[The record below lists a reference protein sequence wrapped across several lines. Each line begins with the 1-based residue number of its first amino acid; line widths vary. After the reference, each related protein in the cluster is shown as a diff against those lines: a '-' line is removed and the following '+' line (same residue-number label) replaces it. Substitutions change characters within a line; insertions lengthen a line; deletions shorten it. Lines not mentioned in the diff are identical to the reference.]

1 MLTIKLQDFVYIVI
15 HFFPN
20 ISNVKNICTAK
31 SLSRVGKRCLG
42 IQSRMI
48 PMYHLSSFTSTLPH
62 KKILHSRENKRNKT
76 FLRKMGIP
84 GLFFYYFWS
93 FQTNNTIFTTKQCEK
108 CPNINL
114 VYGAE
119 IRTHD
124 LLNVNHHPL
133 PLDHGCR
140 PKQNFVIQ
148 IVQTKC
154 QTL

>member
-1 MLTIKLQDFVYIVI
+1 M
-15 HFFPN
+15 
-20 ISNVKNICTAK
+20 KNICTAK
-31 SLSRVGKRCLG
+31 SLSRVGKRCQG

-62 KKILHSRENKRNKT
+62 KNFLHSHENKRNKT

-114 VYGAE
+114 VKF
-119 IRTHD
+119 IRRHTATAAPGHFFD
-124 LLNVNHHPL
+124 RTYFRRDILLT
-133 PLDHGCR
+133 DT
-140 PKQNFVIQ
+140 FST
-148 IVQTKC
+148 TK
-154 QTL
+154 